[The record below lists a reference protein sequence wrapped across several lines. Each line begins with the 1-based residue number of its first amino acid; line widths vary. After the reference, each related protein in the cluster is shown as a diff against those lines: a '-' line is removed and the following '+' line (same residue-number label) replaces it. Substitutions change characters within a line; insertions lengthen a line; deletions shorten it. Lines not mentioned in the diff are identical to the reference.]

1 MDEVFV
7 TEDFGRLFSHRGSRR
22 QRSVK
27 GSDSGPGGV
36 QRQISFKRQGS
47 STAEGKETAKRQ
59 TSAAKKEEEE
69 EEEEEADKDIPE
81 VSFLR
86 VIRLNAKEWWLI
98 LIGVIG
104 SAINGSINPLFAV
117 LFREILVVFTN
128 MQTVLEEIHPW
139 AGGFLVIGVVS
150 GIAIFAKVQKVIM
163 VHFALHS
170 CILHSKPLGWLLF
183 GFSL

>member
-1 MDEVFV
+1 MDEVFI

-27 GSDSGPGGV
+27 GSDSGVGGV

-47 STAEGKETAKRQ
+47 STAEGKEAAKRQ
-59 TSAAKKEEEE
+59 TSAGKKKG

-98 LIGVIG
+98 LLGVLG
-104 SAINGSINPLFAV
+104 SAVNGSINPLFAV
-117 LFREILVVFTN
+117 LFREILVVFVDPT
-128 MQTVLEEIHPW
+128 TVLERIHPW
-139 AGGFLVIGVVS
+139 AGGFLVMGVVS
-150 GIAIFAKVQKVIM
+150 GIAIFAKV
-163 VHFALHS
+163 LND
-170 CILHSKPLGWLLF
+170 
-183 GFSL
+183 SLSQCTLYYKYICF